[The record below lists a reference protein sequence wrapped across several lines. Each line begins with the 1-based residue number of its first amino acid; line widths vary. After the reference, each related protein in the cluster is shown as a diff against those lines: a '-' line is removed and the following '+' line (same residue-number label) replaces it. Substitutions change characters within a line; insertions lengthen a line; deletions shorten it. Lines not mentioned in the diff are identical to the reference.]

1 METYPP
7 PDANT
12 KEPGFAVPPGACDC
26 QVHVFGPPETY
37 PIKPNPA
44 YQPHIVGVA
53 EIAKVHRTLG
63 IERAVIVQATV
74 YDIDNSCMLDALAA
88 GQGRYRGVAVIDD
101 RTTEQDLDRMHEAG
115 VRGARS
121 NFAGF
126 LGMTP
131 DDGLFRRTVER
142 IGKRGWHV
150 IIHGWAEDL
159 IKYEPLFREVRIP
172 VVLDHMGHLDLTR
185 DQDKRALD
193 IVLDLLRQDNWW
205 IKLSNGDRVS
215 NDGPPYADAIP
226 LGRALAE
233 AAPDRA
239 IWGTDWPHV
248 LYKKSWMVNDG
259 DILNLLADYVPDEA
273 ARNRILVDNPDA
285 LYSFEV

>member
-1 METYPP
+1 MAAMETYSP
-7 PDANT
+7 PDADT
-12 KEPGFAVPPGACDC
+12 RAPKFAVPPGACDC

-37 PIKPNPA
+37 PLKPKPA
-44 YQPHIVGVA
+44 YQPHYVGVA
-53 EIAKVHRTLG
+53 EIAEVHRKMG

-74 YDIDNSCMLDALAA
+74 YDIDNACMLDALAA
-88 GQGRYRGVAVIDD
+88 GHGRYRGVAVIDD
-101 RTTEQDLDRMHEAG
+101 RTTEQDLERMHEAG

-142 IGKRGWHV
+142 IGRRGWHV
-150 IIHGWAEDL
+150 IVHGWAEDL
-159 IKYEPLFREVRIP
+159 IEHEALFREVRIP

-193 IVLDLLRQDNWW
+193 IVLDLLRRDNWW

-226 LGRALAE
+226 LGRTLAE
-233 AAPDRA
+233 AVPERA
-239 IWGTDWPHV
+239 IWGTDT
-248 LYKKSWMVNDG
+248 
-259 DILNLLADYVPDEA
+259 
-273 ARNRILVDNPDA
+273 
-285 LYSFEV
+285 

>member
-1 METYPP
+1 MTSTMPACWMRWPP
-7 PDANT
+7 
-12 KEPGFAVPPGACDC
+12 
-26 QVHVFGPPETY
+26 
-37 PIKPNPA
+37 
-44 YQPHIVGVA
+44 
-53 EIAKVHRTLG
+53 
-63 IERAVIVQATV
+63 AT
-74 YDIDNSCMLDALAA
+74 
-88 GQGRYRGVAVIDD
+88 GRYRGVAVIDD
-101 RTTEQDLDRMHEAG
+101 RTTEQDLERMHEAG

-142 IGKRGWHV
+142 IGRRGWHV
-150 IIHGWAEDL
+150 IVHGWAEDL
-159 IKYEPLFREVRIP
+159 IEHEALFREVRIP

-193 IVLDLLRQDNWW
+193 IVLDLLRRDNWW

-226 LGRALAE
+226 LGRTLAE
-233 AAPDRA
+233 AVPERA

-248 LYKKSWMVNDG
+248 LYKKPWMANDG
-259 DILNLLADYVPDEA
+259 DLLSLLADYVPDEA
-273 ARNRILVDNPDA
+273 TRNRILVDNPQA
-285 LYSFEV
+285 LYGFAV